1 MSTGIRR
8 AVFLALIIALAAF
21 SGCGG
26 GGSSSESG
34 TPPPSGTPLPARV
47 LSWEAP
53 TSYADTTAMNPVTD
67 LDRFEIY
74 VNESG
79 SFTDADTPMAAVSAV
94 DPSTGNLATSF
105 DLANLSPH
113 LTVGPQYY
121 VSLRAVAL
129 TGLKSDFSPPVSFS
143 F

>member
-1 MSTGIRR
+1 M
-8 AVFLALIIALAAF
+8 FFALIVSFVVF

-26 GGSSSESG
+26 GGGSSSSG
-34 TPPPSGTPLPARV
+34 GTSPPADSTTLPARV

-53 TSYADTTAMNPVTD
+53 TSYVDNSTMNPVTD

-79 SFTDADTPMAAVSAV
+79 VFTDTDVPMAELLAV
-94 DPSTGNLATSF
+94 DAQTNTLATSF
-105 DLANLSPH
+105 DLANLSPN
-113 LTVGPQYY
+113 LTAGPQYY

-129 TGLKSDFSPPVSFS
+129 TGLKSDFSPGVSFS

>member
-1 MSTGIRR
+1 MSTGIRGMIF
-8 AVFLALIIALAAF
+8 VALVASLAAF

-26 GGSSSESG
+26 GGESSSSE
-34 TPPPSGTPLPARV
+34 GTPLPARV
-47 LSWEAP
+47 LSWEPP
-53 TSYADTTAMNPVTD
+53 TSYVDTTAMNPVTD

-79 SFTDADTPMAAVSAV
+79 SFTNTDTPLAAVSAV
-94 DPSTGNLATSF
+94 DPATHSLTTSF
-105 DLANLSPH
+105 NLANLDSH
-113 LTVGPQYY
+113 LTVGPHYY

-129 TGLKSDFSPPVSFS
+129 TGLKSDFSPGVSFS

>member
-1 MSTGIRR
+1 MMATFI
-8 AVFLALIIALAAF
+8 
-21 SGCGG
+21 GCGG

-34 TPPPSGTPLPARV
+34 TPLPSRV
-47 LSWEAP
+47 LSWEPP
-53 TSYADTTAMNPVTD
+53 TSYVDTTAMNPVTD

-74 VNESG
+74 VNETG
-79 SFTDADTPMAAVSAV
+79 TFTDTDVPKAALRAV
-94 DPSTGNLATSF
+94 DAQTQTLATSF
-105 DLANLSPH
+105 DLANLGPP
-113 LTVGPQYY
+113 LTVGPHYY